1 MRPNAAK
8 GCSMSLFKMSKT
20 VIPPRVLL
28 VVDEEAQVCRL
39 MRRCLGEYFDEIH
52 TAAEPVSACRILE
65 KKRVTHLLCELH
77 LGGAMSGA
85 ELIQFARWEFPS
97 IERAVIFTAGDL
109 LEARARITGPE
120 INAVMSKTGGI
131 DAIVAALFGKAR

>member
-1 MRPNAAK
+1 MNNFYKKYRRIT
-8 GCSMSLFKMSKT
+8 T
-20 VIPPRVLL
+20 VVPPRVLL

-39 MRRCLGEYFDEIH
+39 MQRCLGAYFDEIH

-65 KKRVTHLLCELH
+65 EKRVTHLLCEH
-77 LGGAMSGA
+77 FLGGTIGGA
-85 ELIQFARWEFPS
+85 ELVRFARWEFPS

-120 INAVMSKTGGI
+120 INAVVSKMDGI
-131 DAIVAALFGKAR
+131 DAIVAALLGKAR